1 MKSKFYYLRILL
13 INAEQNLRKL
23 SFNIFVWVQEKATI
37 FIYI

>member
-23 SFNIFVWVQEKATI
+23 SFNIFWVQEKATI